1 MSLFKISAKIFM
13 VRLWRWLTKPF
24 ANGGGQITKY
34 SEFEK
39 AVLIEKF
46 GFNRYL

>member
-1 MSLFKISAKIFM
+1 MSRFTHSAKILIIRF
-13 VRLWRWLTKPF
+13 WQWLVNSTGKSTAP
-24 ANGGGQITKY
+24 AKKA

-39 AVLIEKF
+39 AVLIEKY